1 MIYID
6 FMQMPE
12 WSVSESDPLEDDVS
26 RICPFYECFY
36 DSWSIYL
43 LS

>member
-12 WSVSESDPLEDDVS
+12 WLVIESDPLEDDVS
-26 RICPFYECFY
+26 RICPFYEY
-36 DSWSIYL
+36 SNDSWSIYL